1 MQDEKIKLTKEQKLM
16 HEMSESD
23 NHHGQM
29 ILKEILAKMTLNG

>member
-23 NHHGQM
+23 IHHGQM
-29 ILKEILAKMTLNG
+29 IAQRDSGKNDLE